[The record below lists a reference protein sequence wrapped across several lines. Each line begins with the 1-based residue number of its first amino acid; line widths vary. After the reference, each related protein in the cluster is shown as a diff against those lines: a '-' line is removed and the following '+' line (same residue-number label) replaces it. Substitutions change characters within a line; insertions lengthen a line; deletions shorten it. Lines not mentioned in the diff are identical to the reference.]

1 VADSRNLPDAD
12 RLSVLAAAILLAYA
26 LTRFVDIP
34 LSELG
39 VQLPGVYLAVE
50 INIRTVVTLL
60 VASLTAIGA
69 QWLLK
74 DHPSLGNK
82 PTFQHWLVPA
92 LTAWVISVPLY
103 QLPFGLVW
111 LASFA
116 IGGVLLM
123 LVLVAEYI
131 TVDPDDVRHALA
143 TAGLTSVSFALY
155 LILAITLRSAGV
167 RLFLILPALTIAGG
181 LVSLRTLHLRL
192 RGEWAI
198 VPSIVL
204 ALIIAQLTAALHYW
218 PVSPIAFGLA
228 ILGPAYAL
236 SSLIASLLEGEPL
249 RQAITEPSLVLIV
262 VWGTALWTR

>member
-1 VADSRNLPDAD
+1 VADSRNLPNAD

-34 LSELG
+34 LSRLE

-50 INIRTVVTLL
+50 INIRTVVTLI
-60 VASLTAIGA
+60 VASLTATGA
-69 QWLLK
+69 HWLLK
-74 DHPSLGNK
+74 DHPALGSK
-82 PTFQHWLVPA
+82 TTFQHWLVPA
-92 LTAWVISVPLY
+92 LTAWVLSVPLY
-103 QLPFGLVW
+103 RLPFGLVW

-116 IGGVLLM
+116 IGGALLM

-131 TVDPDDVRHALA
+131 TVDPNDVRQALA

-155 LILAITLRSAGV
+155 LILAITLRSTGI
-167 RLFLILPALTIAGG
+167 RLFLMLPALTIAGG

-192 RGEWAI
+192 RGEWA
-198 VPSIVL
+198 VLPSVVL
-204 ALIIAQLTAALHYW
+204 ALIIAQLTAGLHYW
-218 PVSPIAFGLA
+218 PISPIAFGLA

-262 VWGTALWTR
+262 VWGTAIWTR